1 MFDFDSFERFE
12 SFVYDLLAHIEVDS
26 GEYLSEVSLCLHE
39 ALEDAVAD
47 YGRDNDIYDDYE
59 PSY

>member
-1 MFDFDSFERFE
+1 MLDFDSFERFE
-12 SFVYDLLAHIEVDS
+12 SFVYELLTHIEVDS

-39 ALEDAVAD
+39 TIEDVVAD

-59 PSY
+59 QLY